1 MCVVIYAVLFLYVF
15 IWGCCYLVVLFWIWK
30 GVVVAWAVL
39 FLGCCYFWEWLPLGQ
54 HVCYVFGWSYFAGVG
69 IYRELL
75 CWSVVLNCNGVV
87 MFAGVVNLAKP
98 CVVMNLGVVV
108 LRVLLFWDVAFDC
121 IGVVMFVGV
130 VILI

>member
-1 MCVVIYAVLFLYVF
+1 
-15 IWGCCYLVVLFWIWK
+15 
-30 GVVVAWAVL
+30 
-39 FLGCCYFWEWLPLGQ
+39 
-54 HVCYVFGWSYFAGVG
+54 
-69 IYRELL
+69 
-75 CWSVVLNCNGVV
+75 